1 MKKVSEKIR
10 ILTITPGLNVCGGI
24 ESYVMNYY
32 IHMKEKVKMDF
43 ITHDI
48 KDEYY
53 SEIISKNGDNI
64 YLMKKLN
71 LKNFKKVKEDIEH
84 FFEKHH
90 DYDIVYCHM
99 ANAAF
104 LYLKYA
110 KEYGIKVRI
119 LHSHQNKAADT
130 ITHSIRNIPLIAIG
144 KRYAT
149 HNFACSKIAGDF
161 LFNKKKYYII
171 KNAIDTNKYKY
182 DESIRKIV
190 RKELGITKEL
200 LIGNIGRFCNQKNQL
215 FLIDVFKII
224 HKKMDSK
231 LLLIGDGVL
240 KESIQKEIKKNN
252 LENDTIIIPPT
263 EKVNNYYQA
272 MDVFVLP
279 SLYEGLGIV
288 NIEAQVSG
296 LKTIVSTGVPKDA
309 KISDLIEFISLD
321 ESKEKWADEII
332 NNSKYQ
338 RSDHQKDAINN
349 GFDINAESK
358 KLYNILKSIVDE
370 SGEI

>member
-1 MKKVSEKIR
+1 MTRVSKRIKI
-10 ILTITPGLNVCGGI
+10 LSITPGLNVCGGI

-32 IHMKEKVKMDF
+32 IHMKDKVKMDF

-48 KDEYY
+48 TDKYY
-53 SEIISKNGDNI
+53 SKIISKNGDNI
-64 YLMKKLN
+64 YLMKKIN
-71 LKNFKKVKEDIEH
+71 LKNFMSLRKDIKN

-110 KEYGIKVRI
+110 KKYGIKVRI
-119 LHSHQNKAADT
+119 LHSHQNKAADK
-130 ITHSIRNIPLIAIG
+130 ITHSIRNIPLIVIG

-161 LFNKKKYYII
+161 LFNTKKYYII
-171 KNAIDTNKYKY
+171 KNAIDTNKYIY
-182 DESIRKIV
+182 NESIRKKV
-190 RKELGITKEL
+190 RKELGINNEL
-200 LIGNIGRFCNQKNQL
+200 VIGNIGRFCNQKNQL
-215 FLIDVFKII
+215 FLIDVFNII
-224 HKKMDSK
+224 RKRKDAK
-231 LLLIGDGVL
+231 LLLIGEGEL
-240 KESIQKEIKKNN
+240 KESILKEIKKND
-252 LENDTIIIPPT
+252 LENDTIILPPT
-263 EKVNNYYQA
+263 EKVNDYYQA

-296 LKTIVSTGVPKDA
+296 LKTIVSTGVPQDA
-309 KISDLIEFISLD
+309 KISDLLEFISLD
-321 ESKEKWADEII
+321 ESKEKWANEII
-332 NNSKYQ
+332 NNSEYQ
-338 RSDHQKDAINN
+338 RSDRQKDAVEN
-349 GFDINAESK
+349 GFDINTESK
-358 KLYNILKSIVDE
+358 KLYNILKRVVDE

>member
-130 ITHSIRNIPLIAIG
+130 ITHSISNIPLIAIG

-171 KNAIDTNKYKY
+171 KNAIDTNKYKKY
-182 DESIRKIV
+182 K
-190 RKELGITKEL
+190 
-200 LIGNIGRFCNQKNQL
+200 
-215 FLIDVFKII
+215 
-224 HKKMDSK
+224 
-231 LLLIGDGVL
+231 
-240 KESIQKEIKKNN
+240 SIQK
-252 LENDTIIIPPT
+252 
-263 EKVNNYYQA
+263 
-272 MDVFVLP
+272 
-279 SLYEGLGIV
+279 
-288 NIEAQVSG
+288 
-296 LKTIVSTGVPKDA
+296 
-309 KISDLIEFISLD
+309 
-321 ESKEKWADEII
+321 
-332 NNSKYQ
+332 
-338 RSDHQKDAINN
+338 
-349 GFDINAESK
+349 
-358 KLYNILKSIVDE
+358 ILRK
-370 SGEI
+370 